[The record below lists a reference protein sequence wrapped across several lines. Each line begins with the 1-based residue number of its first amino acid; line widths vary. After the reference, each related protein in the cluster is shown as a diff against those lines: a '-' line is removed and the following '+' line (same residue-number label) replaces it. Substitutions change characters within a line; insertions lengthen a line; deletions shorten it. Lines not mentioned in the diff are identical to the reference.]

1 MWDCD
6 GLIVGEIEVEFLEVL
21 VETLEG
27 LVLLELVFE
36 EFLVFFVEGWVLFIF
51 FSLLIITDVFLKV
64 ENCFED

>member
-1 MWDCD
+1 LWDCD